1 MNYDQL
7 TMLHLSTILPA
18 FLIGTYLMVRRK
30 GTPQHRLLGKIYLSL
45 MVTTAIVTLFMPA
58 KVGVRL
64 FDHFG
69 FIHAF
74 SLLALYSAPTAL
86 LAARRGNIKA
96 HRASMIG
103 LYIGGILIA
112 GAFTFAAGRLMHDWV
127 FGTHSRSLIGGL
139 PAAESTSSAPP
150 AAPVNSSAY

>member
-7 TMLHLSTILPA
+7 TMLHLATILPA

-30 GTPQHRLLGKIYLSL
+30 GTSHHRLLGKVYLSL
-45 MVTTAIVTLFMPA
+45 MVITALITLFMPA
-58 KVGVRL
+58 KVGARL

-96 HRASMIG
+96 HRGSMIG
-103 LYIGGILIA
+103 LYVGGILIA
-112 GAFTFAAGRLMHDWV
+112 GAFTFAPGRLMHDLV
-127 FGTHSRSLIGGL
+127 FGTHLKNDISGAPTTSAPSS
-139 PAAESTSSAPP
+139 PAAAT
-150 AAPVNSSAY
+150 VNSSAY

>member
-7 TMLHLSTILPA
+7 TMLHLATILPA
-18 FLIGTYLMVRRK
+18 FLLGTYLMVRRK
-30 GTPQHRLLGKIYLSL
+30 GTPNHRLLGKIYLSL
-45 MVTTAIVTLFMPA
+45 MVITAVVTLFMPA
-58 KVGVRL
+58 QLGARL
-64 FDHFG
+64 FNHFG

-103 LYIGGILIA
+103 LYVGGILIA
-112 GAFTFAAGRLMHDWV
+112 GAFTLAPGRLMHDWV
-127 FGTHSRSLIGGL
+127 FGTHLRGSIATV
-139 PAAESTSSAPP
+139 PVTSTPRAIVP
-150 AAPVNSSAY
+150 